1 MEDGTTQGKMKGE
14 CMINPKFNV
23 IIVTNIVILP
33 MNIEVPLT
41 LWKDDPTIGIEPWK
55 VWHDVR
61 NGWFINKF
69 IYLCMYLPLISHL
82 H

>member
-1 MEDGTTQGKMKGE
+1 MEDGTTQGKMKRK
-14 CMINPKFNV
+14 CMINLKFNV

-55 VWHDVR
+55 V
-61 NGWFINKF
+61 
-69 IYLCMYLPLISHL
+69 
-82 H
+82 